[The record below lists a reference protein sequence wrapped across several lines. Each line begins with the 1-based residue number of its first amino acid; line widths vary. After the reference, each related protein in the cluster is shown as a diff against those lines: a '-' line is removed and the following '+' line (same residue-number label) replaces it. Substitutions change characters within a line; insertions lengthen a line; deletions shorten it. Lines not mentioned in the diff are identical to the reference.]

1 MTDAASDPK
10 TAETKAS
17 ESESGE
23 SKSGESKSGESKS
36 GESKSGESKSGAYQV
51 LARKYRPARFADLIG
66 QEVAVRTLTNAIESG
81 RVAQAFVLTGVRG
94 VGKTTTARILAR
106 ALNCV
111 GPDGTGGPT
120 PEPCGVCDNC
130 VAIAADR
137 HVDVLEMD
145 AASRTGI
152 DDIREL
158 IESVRYRPVQARRKI
173 YIIDEVHMLSRQA
186 FNGLLKTLEEPPEH
200 VVFIFATTEAR
211 KIPVTVLSRC
221 QRFDLRRLDQD
232 ELARHFARIAEAE
245 GIAVDKEALA
255 MIARAADGSVRDGL
269 SLLDQAIA
277 LQGGEEG
284 GAIGPGTVR
293 AMLGLA
299 DRARVFDL
307 LEAVLRGQA
316 PEALGILGT
325 LHEFGADPVVVLKD
339 LLEAS
344 HFVTRGKLVPET
356 FEGAGVPE
364 TERVR
369 GRALAEA
376 LSLPDLARAWQ
387 VLLKG
392 LGEARSAPS
401 PLQAAEMVLIRLAHA
416 SQLPSPAE
424 LVARLQDSATPAAT
438 APATPAGALAVSA
451 AAPAP
456 EVQPEPAAGEPVAE
470 ATQDPRLESF
480 EAVVALVRAQ
490 RETILANHLERDLHL
505 VHFEPGRIEFRPAEA
520 APRNLAG
527 QLGALLQAAT
537 GARWMVSVSGEPGA
551 PSLAEQ
557 ARERKAELDQ
567 AALRHPLVQA
577 AMAAF
582 PGAKMVDRRDRP
594 VDPDPDRSAGDPKT
608 SEEGDERP

>member
-1 MTDAASDPK
+1 MTDPAASDPK
-10 TAETKAS
+10 TAET
-17 ESESGE
+17 EVGE
-23 SKSGESKSGESKS
+23 SKPGASRSGKSN
-36 GESKSGESKSGAYQV
+36 SGAYRV

-66 QEVAVRTLTNAIESG
+66 QEAAVRTLTNAIESG

-94 VGKTTTARILAR
+94 VGKTTTARIIAR

-111 GPDGTGGPT
+111 GPDGKGGPT

-145 AASRTGI
+145 VASRTGI

-158 IESVRYRPVQARRKI
+158 IDGVRYRPVQARRKV

-186 FNGLLKTLEEPPEH
+186 FNGLLKSLEEPPEH

-221 QRFDLRRLDQD
+221 QRFDLRRLNQD

-245 GIAVDKEALA
+245 GIAIDGEALA

-277 LQGGEEG
+277 LQGSPGGGGEG
-284 GAIGPGTVR
+284 GAVDAEVGPGAVR

-307 LEAVLRGQA
+307 LEAVLHGQA
-316 PEALGILGT
+316 AEALGILGT

-364 TERVR
+364 IERVH
-369 GRALAEA
+369 GCALAEA
-376 LSLPDLARAWQ
+376 LTLPDLARAWQ

-424 LVARLQDSATPAAT
+424 LVARLRDSTAAAT
-438 APATPAGALAVSA
+438 AAPAAA
-451 AAPAP
+451 AAPELLA
-456 EVQPEPAAGEPVAE
+456 ETRTEPAGEPISE
-470 ATQDPRLESF
+470 AARDPRLESF
-480 EAVVALVRAQ
+480 EAVVALMRAQ

-557 ARERKAELDQ
+557 AREREAELNE

-577 AMAAF
+577 ALAAF

-594 VDPDPDRSAGDPKT
+594 GDQSDDPKT
-608 SEEGDERP
+608 SEEGDGRP

>member
-1 MTDAASDPK
+1 MSDDH
-10 TAETKAS
+10 
-17 ESESGE
+17 
-23 SKSGESKSGESKS
+23 
-36 GESKSGESKSGAYQV
+36 YLV
-51 LARKYRPARFADLIG
+51 LARRWRPQTFEDVVG
-66 QEVAVRTLTNAIESG
+66 QDHITRTLQNAVRAG
-81 RVAQAFVLTGVRG
+81 RISHAFLFIGSRG
-94 VGKTTTARILAR
+94 IGKTTSARILAKC
-106 ALNCV
+106 LNCTSV
-111 GPDGTGGPT
+111 YVPT
-120 PEPCGVCDNC
+120 PEPCGGCDNC

-245 GIAVDKEALA
+245 GIAVDEEALA

-424 LVARLQDSATPAAT
+424 LGQSA
-438 APATPAGALAVSA
+438 
-451 AAPAP
+451 
-456 EVQPEPAAGEPVAE
+456 
-470 ATQDPRLESF
+470 
-480 EAVVALVRAQ
+480 
-490 RETILANHLERDLHL
+490 HL
-505 VHFEPGRIEFRPAEA
+505 
-520 APRNLAG
+520 
-527 QLGALLQAAT
+527 
-537 GARWMVSVSGEPGA
+537 S
-551 PSLAEQ
+551 
-557 ARERKAELDQ
+557 
-567 AALRHPLVQA
+567 
-577 AMAAF
+577 
-582 PGAKMVDRRDRP
+582 
-594 VDPDPDRSAGDPKT
+594 
-608 SEEGDERP
+608 

>member
-1 MTDAASDPK
+1 MTDSTASDPQ
-10 TAETKAS
+10 TA
-17 ESESGE
+17 
-23 SKSGESKSGESKS
+23 
-36 GESKSGESKSGAYQV
+36 ESKSGAYRV

-66 QEVAVRTLTNAIESG
+66 QEAAVRTLTNAIESG

-94 VGKTTTARILAR
+94 VGKTTTARIIAR

-152 DDIREL
+152 GDIREL
-158 IESVRYRPVQARRKI
+158 IEGVRYRPIQARRKV
-173 YIIDEVHMLSRQA
+173 YIIDEVHMLSPQA

-232 ELARHFARIAEAE
+232 ELASHFARIAEAE
-245 GIAVDKEALA
+245 GIAVDEEALA
-255 MIARAADGSVRDGL
+255 TIARAADGSVRDGL

-277 LQGGEEG
+277 LQGGAKG
-284 GAIGPGTVR
+284 GEKGGPVVDSESVR

-299 DRARVFDL
+299 DRAQVFDL

-316 PEALGILGT
+316 PEALEILGT
-325 LHEFGADPVVVLKD
+325 LYEVGADPVVVLRD
-339 LLEAS
+339 LLEAC

-356 FEGAGVPE
+356 FAGAGVPE

-376 LSLPDLARAWQ
+376 LNLPELARAWQ

-392 LGEARSAPS
+392 LGETRAAPS
-401 PLQAAEMVLIRLAHA
+401 PVQAAEMVLIRLAHA

-424 LVARLQDSATPAAT
+424 LVARLQDNAAATATAVATPIATPETTAPVGTAVATPAVPRT
-438 APATPAGALAVSA
+438 PGGAPAAALAEA
-451 AAPAP
+451 QP
-456 EVQPEPAAGEPVAE
+456 EVQPDSVAGEPVA
-470 ATQDPRLESF
+470 AAAQDPRLESF

-505 VHFEPGRIEFRPAEA
+505 VHFEPGRIEFRPAEG

-527 QLGALLQAAT
+527 QLGALLQTAT
-537 GARWMVSVSGEPGA
+537 GTRWMVSVSGEPGA
-551 PSLAEQ
+551 PSLAKQ
-557 ARERKAELDQ
+557 KDQRNADLDQ
-567 AALRHPLVQA
+567 AALQHPLVQA
-577 AMAAF
+577 AMEAF
-582 PGAKMVDRRDRP
+582 PGAKMVDRRDRSD
-594 VDPDPDRSAGDPKT
+594 DPESPPETPK
-608 SEEGDERP
+608 EGDERL